1 MTRILG
7 FVVAVLLG
15 IAAGLALGWL
25 ALPAVPALSTPGASS
40 APESLRID
48 YKADYVLM
56 VAETY
61 QSDKDLN
68 LAAARLA
75 LLGDPSPEAIANQ
88 TVVWANQAGYTT
100 DDLRRMADLA
110 TALRAWVPPAQGQ
123 SPTVPGQKIQ
133 P

>member
-15 IAAGLALGWL
+15 IAAGLAIGWL
-25 ALPAVPALSTPGASS
+25 ALPALSASGASS

-48 YKADYVLM
+48 YKSDYVLM
-56 VAETY
+56 VAEAY
-61 QSDKDLN
+61 HSDKDLN
-68 LAAARLA
+68 LAAGRLA
-75 LLGDPSPEAIANQ
+75 VLGDPSPETIANQ
-88 TVVWANQAGYTT
+88 AVIWANQAGYAT

-110 TALRAWVPPAQGQ
+110 TALRSWSPPAQGQ
-123 SPTVPGQKIQ
+123 SPTQPGQAVQ